1 LSAIN
6 GIADGQSPPFSLCRQ
21 SAFGSFSFSFA
32 SKKKENEHAKIFNI
46 FRKCLTYCTFCDKLI
61 MNIVTKVINNIIL
74 AIYNKNIVQKG
85 INA

>member
-1 LSAIN
+1 
-6 GIADGQSPPFSLCRQ
+6 
-21 SAFGSFSFSFA
+21 
-32 SKKKENEHAKIFNI
+32 
-46 FRKCLTYCTFCDKLI
+46 